1 MDILGMKIQR
11 LIATTLLALSA
22 GTAGAA
28 PLMFP
33 GDEIPSLAT
42 ASLLEST
49 YLIDLHQGSFLSD
62 KTSRLRSGGYELA
75 DGRYQSF
82 NKWYRTKWKDV
93 SAAWMTQVTPDF
105 GVIYGFSSGERGEKY
120 TIQPSLK
127 VGFVAH
133 KQISEH
139 AHFTLRATT
148 VVGGRLREKSCV
160 ADYGDIGGVQAVNCR
175 LAATLL
181 PPAETLGYLMDEEPD
196 RHQVFMTFVWTY

>member
-1 MDILGMKIQR
+1 MKIQW
-11 LIATTLLALSA
+11 LIACVLLSLVS
-22 GTAGAA
+22 GKAGAV
-28 PLMFP
+28 PLTFQ
-33 GDEIPSLAT
+33 DEEVPTLSS
-42 ASLLEST
+42 ASFIEST

-62 KTSRLRSGGYELA
+62 KASRLRSGGYDLS

-127 VGFVAH
+127 LGFVAH
-133 KQISEH
+133 KLVSEH
-139 AHFTLRATT
+139 THFTLRATT
-148 VVGGRLREKSCV
+148 MVGGRLREKSCV

-181 PPAETLGYLMDEEPD
+181 PPAETLGYLMDEDPD
-196 RHQVFMTFVWTY
+196 RHQVFMTLTINF